1 MEIIELQKMAKIDKA
16 LEYKLLKLEIEDV
29 ITGKIKK
36 VSYDI
41 FCEKYYN
48 RFFDYLFYVNGDFF
62 GGSTGLDINDILLNE
77 IKFKI

>member
-1 MEIIELQKMAKIDKA
+1 MEIIELQKIAKINKA
-16 LEYKLLKLEIEDV
+16 IKNKALKLEIENV

-48 RFFDYLFYVNGDFF
+48 KFFDYFFYINGDFF
-62 GGSTGLDINDILLNE
+62 GGSTGFDINDILLNE